1 MKKPGNFCFFHFGIQ
16 VPYCEKVS
24 EVKPYCHKNLK
35 YVLVFEPGDGQSW
48 KKLEEDVNKDL
59 KK

>member
-35 YVLVFEPGDGQSW
+35 YVLVFEPGDGQ
-48 KKLEEDVNKDL
+48 KLEEA
-59 KK
+59 